1 MNRETI
7 FALITEERAR
17 QDKLHPLPMAKANDP
32 EEIKTISTII
42 NTTELLAV
50 LVEEVGE
57 IGRAIQGEGN
67 LQEELIQ
74 VASVCVRW
82 LEYIQHVKKPAE

>member
-1 MNRETI
+1 MQREKI
-7 FALITEERAR
+7 FELIVEERAR
-17 QDKLHPLPMAKANDP
+17 QDKLHPLPKIKPTDS
-32 EEIKTISTII
+32 EEVKTFNTII

-57 IGRAIQGEGN
+57 VAQAIQGEGS
-67 LQEELIQ
+67 LQDELIQ

-82 LEYIQHVKKPAE
+82 LEILRDKNPA